1 MYEGQKFPRQIK
13 YIYLNRNWYFST
25 VIIYK
30 IHVLY
35 PFMYFIY
42 LVDSFIYA
50 GTKHIMTAQHIVPNV
65 VNNRGLVR

>member
-1 MYEGQKFPRQIK
+1 M
-13 YIYLNRNWYFST
+13 SA

-35 PFMYFIY
+35 PFMYSIY
-42 LVDSFIYA
+42 LVDSFVYP
-50 GTKHIMTAQHIVPNV
+50 GTKHIITAQHIVPNV

>member
-1 MYEGQKFPRQIK
+1 MRDRNFQDK
-13 YIYLNRNWYFST
+13 YIHLNRNQYIST

-30 IHVLY
+30 IHVSY
-35 PFMYFIY
+35 PFVCFIY

-65 VNNRGLVR
+65 VNNRGLVRLKE